1 MKNREKLEKDRQ
13 IDEFLTSGR
22 DLYEFHIDEDEL
34 SSRIVKELR
43 NRKSNRFVNLWFP
56 FALAASLV
64 LAFILVFDNKEPSNF
79 AIEIEGKVLGETK
92 TPDELTLREFEL
104 LDDVL
109 WGVDDFVIME
119 NSDPEAGYELLLAL
133 ETF

>member
-13 IDEFLTSGR
+13 IDEFLTSGS

-64 LAFILVFDNKEPSNF
+64 LAFLLVFDNNEPINF
-79 AIEIEGKVLGETK
+79 AIEKDGEVLGEPK
-92 TPDELTLREFEL
+92 NLDELTLREFEL
-104 LDDVL
+104 LDDVF
-109 WGVDDFVIME
+109 WGGDDFVIME
-119 NSDPEAGYELLLAL
+119 DSDPEAGYELLLAL